1 MNLDCEKEWTQ
12 LCNIECP
19 DLLDQLPL
27 VFAPYVIKGGAL
39 SDIRPL
45 SLQGIAFYVSV
56 SPKIVG
62 HAKKS

>member
-39 SDIRPL
+39 SDIMP
-45 SLQGIAFYVSV
+45 F
-56 SPKIVG
+56 
-62 HAKKS
+62 